1 MTEQGVKKCKMKI
14 DHFNQGGKMIT
25 LGMIIMELQCV
36 ICMQVLSVPK
46 ECNLKRHCTFLH
58 EDKLKK

>member
-1 MTEQGVKKCKMKI
+1 MKI
-14 DHFNQGGKMIT
+14 DRFNQGGKMIT
-25 LGMIIMELQCV
+25 LGMIIMELQCL